1 MGVNAKVSDPI
12 SRARRLRKQSTDAEK
27 VLWRHL
33 RGHQILGLQF
43 RRQEPIGRYI
53 ADFVCY
59 QRRLV
64 IELDGGQ
71 HQEQAVYDAERTRWL
86 KSRGFKVIRFW
97 NDDVL
102 KEADGVLEAIAIAL
116 QEAP

>member
-1 MGVNAKVSDPI
+1 MGVNPAVPDTT
-12 SRARRLRKQSTDAEK
+12 SRARRLRKQSTEAEK
-27 VLWRHL
+27 LLWSHL
-33 RGHQILGLQF
+33 RRHQVLGFQF

-53 ADFVCY
+53 VDFVCY

-71 HQEQAVYDAERTRWL
+71 HQEQANYDNERTRWL
-86 KSRGFKVIRFW
+86 ASRGFRVIRFW

-102 KEADGVLEAIAIAL
+102 TETNGVLEAIAQAL
-116 QEAP
+116 QGRS